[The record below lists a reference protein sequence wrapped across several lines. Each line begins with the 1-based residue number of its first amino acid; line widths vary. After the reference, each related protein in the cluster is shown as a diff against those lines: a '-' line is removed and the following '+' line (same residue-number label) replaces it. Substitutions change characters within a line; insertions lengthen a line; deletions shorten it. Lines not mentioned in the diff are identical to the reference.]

1 MSSSHTGDQPDH
13 NSSSHTKVQQGQDG
27 RSQVQYAEFDPSTA
41 PQVCFGSGPEAFR
54 PPIEP
59 DIAHQRPGDAASQ
72 AATGEKT
79 EGPKE
84 LWARLGKRKGLWLIG
99 LAVVICI
106 ILAVGISVPLVGDKI
121 SRSSKGGSEASTSAP
136 PSPTSNITSPTD
148 SDIPGCRREKYTS
161 DVDWVGVRD
170 GKDWDFELKAV
181 GGAAECCAYCYE
193 TARECNAWLYFLPK
207 DPGPD
212 CTVIIGYNGDDADD
226 QCPNG
231 RPDVMFNI
239 DDDKPANL
247 AGVGPCASFTKWI

>member
-41 PQVCFGSGPEAFR
+41 PQVCFGSAPEAFR

-136 PSPTSNITSPTD
+136 PSPTSNITSPTV
-148 SDIPGCRREKYTS
+148 SAHCPRRANSLTVRPPRTAISRVAGGRNTPLTSTGSASATGRTGTSSSRPSAARRSAAHTATRRPESATPGSIFSPRTPAR
-161 DVDWVGVRD
+161 
-170 GKDWDFELKAV
+170 
-181 GGAAECCAYCYE
+181 
-193 TARECNAWLYFLPK
+193 TARSSSGTTAMTPTTSA
-207 DPGPD
+207 PM
-212 CTVIIGYNGDDADD
+212 A
-226 QCPNG
+226 G
-231 RPDVMFNI
+231 RMS
-239 DDDKPANL
+239 
-247 AGVGPCASFTKWI
+247 CST